1 MQSPTQQ
8 RQNRLMPPESGFTNR
23 SQTLIRPI
31 LHGLAKPL
39 LEQHAFLLRARRS
52 PASERILIGPI
63 RIRGLQNPL
72 ELSAIELSNA
82 AGIGVAQEGFE
93 LLTAQP
99 EHKSQDGGST
109 GEENVLHAD

>member
-52 PASERILIGPI
+52 PASERILNGPI

-82 AGIGVAQEGFE
+82 TGISVAEHWLE
-93 LLTAQP
+93 RLAAQP
-99 EHKSQDGGST
+99 EHKSQDGGNT
-109 GEENVLHAD
+109 GKENVLHAD

>member
-63 RIRGLQNPL
+63 RIRGLQYPL
-72 ELSAIELSNA
+72 ELSAIELSDA
-82 AGIGVAQEGFE
+82 TGIGVAEHWLE
-93 LLTAQP
+93 RLPAQP
-99 EHKSQDGGST
+99 EHESQNGDST
-109 GEENVLHAD
+109 GEKNVLHAD